1 MASRAACALVM
12 AQGCHML
19 DIRKF
24 EVGSKVTGRAFVR
37 ESKTVAPRPFVEGDL
52 ILIMDDIGRYAN
64 IGKEDADIL
73 REKNKAGSGKA
84 GIGTARTRGEIIK
97 KLFADG
103 FFEKQSVKGKKSPI
117 VVPTQKSMDLF
128 EKLSACGTARV
139 LVSPEMT
146 AKWEDGLAKIESG
159 EITSDQFMTQ
169 LYRFIAQMTADMIA
183 TPSNPCF
190 GNPSLSP
197 SSGGGGGKTE
207 IKSNCSERHKKDGS
221 QCEKCKDGTLVTM
234 KSQKPES
241 KTFGKIYVRCNNRKC
256 DFFGDFVKP

>member
-1 MASRAACALVM
+1 
-12 AQGCHML
+12 ML
-19 DIRKF
+19 DIQKF
-24 EVGSKVTGRAFVR
+24 EVGSKITGRAFVR

-117 VVPTQKSMDLF
+117 VVPTQKSLDLF
-128 EKLSACGTARV
+128 EKLSACGSARV

-146 AKWEDGLAKIESG
+146 AKWEEGLAKIESG
-159 EITSDQFMTQ
+159 EITPDQFMTQ
-169 LYRFIAQMTADMIA
+169 LYRFIAQMTTDMTA
-183 TPSNPCF
+183 TPSNPGF
-190 GNPSLSP
+190 GKPATQS
-197 SSGGGGGKTE
+197 SSGSGFGVT
-207 IKSNCSERHKKDGS
+207 SNCSEIHPKDGDS
-221 QCEKCKDGTLVTM
+221 CEKCNDGKLVTM

-241 KTFGKIYVRCNNRKC
+241 KMFGKIYVRCSNKKC
-256 DFFGDFVKP
+256 DFFGDFIKP